1 MASHHMDRSTRMCV
15 FVWSQIWRALAGK
28 VGWDGGGVGIE
39 GQGEHVPRD
48 NCISLTSP
56 VTLYRPSRA
65 PQWAHTGVLERAMSL
80 ITGVAVTWV
89 PSTKMACLT
98 AAPSGSQCKCEV
110 TPRHLGIHVQERFHG
125 CMHWCTS
132 GTLTHGHAHT
142 HTHAPV
148 STDFWGTWKSCRHK
162 HSPQS
167 FNSCQS
173 ALTPLWKEHALIQ
186 GALIIHMLLLRTLKG
201 KQKVERARL
210 RRKGLSWNLLIK
222 EWK

>member
-1 MASHHMDRSTRMCV
+1 M
-15 FVWSQIWRALAGK
+15 GK

-39 GQGEHVPRD
+39 GQEEHVPRD

-132 GTLTHGHAHT
+132 STLTYAHGHGHAHT
-142 HTHAPV
+142 HTHPSFLTSGVLEKVVDTVPKVLIAV
-148 STDFWGTWKSCRHK
+148 SQPLHPSERTCSHSRCPNNTHGT
-162 HSPQS
+162 
-167 FNSCQS
+167 
-173 ALTPLWKEHALIQ
+173 LWV
-186 GALIIHMLLLRTLKG
+186 IHPSHCWEL
-201 KQKVERARL
+201 
-210 RRKGLSWNLLIK
+210 
-222 EWK
+222 